1 MFIHDI
7 LIYLI
12 IIGVCL
18 ILQFVIE
25 IYSSYKKYKKM
36 RVKNEAS
43 ENHRTSKWKFNFWWT
58 W

>member
-25 IYSSYKKYKKM
+25 TYSSYKKYKKV
-36 RVKNEAS
+36 RVKDE
-43 ENHRTSKWKFNFWWT
+43 TSKSNRISNR
-58 W
+58 

>member
-43 ENHRTSKWKFNFWWT
+43 ENHRTSKWKFNF
-58 W
+58 